1 MKEQESTLFGGLVKM
16 QTPLTIEDGAL
27 KDSVLVSRSI
37 SLTIHHDSAGYFR
50 LHHEFVRPKI
60 SKNLIEL
67 DVIEKI
73 ITVHPFDDGKGF
85 YRRLRSFKHNITRE
99 SSIPIVCRAAF
110 FLISK
115 RVPLK
120 ALEEYNIKN
129 YL

>member
-37 SLTIHHDSAGYFR
+37 SLTI
-50 LHHEFVRPKI
+50 HHEFVRPKI